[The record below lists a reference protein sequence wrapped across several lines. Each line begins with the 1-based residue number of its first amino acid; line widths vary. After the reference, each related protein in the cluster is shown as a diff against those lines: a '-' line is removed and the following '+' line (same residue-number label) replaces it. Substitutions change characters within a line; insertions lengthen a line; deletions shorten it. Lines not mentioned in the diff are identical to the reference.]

1 MSEKTVDGPK
11 ADNDVLIQESP
22 ETAAEA
28 QEKQERVGNIWT
40 DAWLDLRKN
49 PFFIISGVLI
59 VFLLV
64 VAIFPG
70 WFTDINPYSAKSS
83 DLSNSLVAPSGDH
96 WFGFDLQGR
105 DIYARTVYATRNSIV
120 VGVLTSAIV
129 GLVGSLMGMAAGLA
143 GGWVDALL
151 SRITDIFFALPLL
164 IAGLLVLSMFH
175 IGNVWSVSLVM
186 AAFGWPQIYRIMRGT
201 VMANKNND
209 YVMAARALGAGSSR
223 MAFRHVLP
231 NAIAPVIVIM
241 TINLGVYISAEA
253 SLSYLGIGIQ
263 PPDISWGLMISEAQ
277 ERFLQAPHALLFP
290 AGALSLTVLAF
301 VMLGDAVRDALDPKT
316 R

>member
-1 MSEKTVDGPK
+1 MSEKTVESPK
-11 ADNDVLIQESP
+11 AENLIQDPP
-22 ETAAEA
+22 ETSAEA
-28 QEKQERVGNIWT
+28 KQKEERVGNIWS
-40 DAWLDLRKN
+40 DAWRDLRKN
-49 PFFIISGVLI
+49 PLFIISGLLI
-59 VFLLV
+59 LFLLV
-64 VAIFPG
+64 VAVFPG
-70 WFTDINPYSAKSS
+70 WFTHVNPYSAKSCNLS
-83 DLSNSLVAPSGDH
+83 DSLTRPDGDH
-96 WFGFDLQGR
+96 WFGFDLQGC

-129 GLVGSLMGMAAGLA
+129 GLVGSLLGMAAGLA
-143 GGWVDALL
+143 GGWIDAIL
-151 SRITDIFFALPLL
+151 SRVTDIFFALPLL

-201 VMANKNND
+201 VLANKNND
-209 YVMAARALGAGSSR
+209 YVMAARALGAGPAR

-231 NAIAPVIVIM
+231 NAVAPVIVIM

-263 PPDISWGLMISEAQ
+263 PPDISWGLMISDAQ
-277 ERFLQAPHALLFP
+277 ERFLSAPHALLFP
-290 AGALSLTVLAF
+290 AGALSVTVLAF
-301 VMLGDAVRDALDPKT
+301 IMLGDAVRDALDPKT